1 MIISLVEAS
10 TLMTSQN
17 ILCCDRQ
24 YSSTQQR
31 EKKKKKKKINIP
43 ITENNTQQRL
53 SEIRIRGTVSARLV
67 HASTNQPITVG
78 CLQNPPIRFSR
89 QLSGLVGR

>member
-1 MIISLVEAS
+1 MLRS
-10 TLMTSQN
+10 TIQLNTTK
-17 ILCCDRQ
+17 R
-24 YSSTQQR
+24 
-31 EKKKKKKKINIP
+31 KVNIP
-43 ITENNTQQRL
+43 ITDNNTQQRL

-89 QLSGLVGR
+89 QQLSGLVGR